1 MAEDKKTTRAVAKKA
16 DAEIVEYLKNALTPF
31 QTARVDLLDPKAV
44 EERVMGY
51 CASCAK
57 KGILPVP
64 PGVAAW
70 MGVSQDEFRAWLSG
84 MGSLENRQLA
94 SRVHQMLHQ
103 LYAEYSVGGKMSPQ
117 NVQFFGQNWFGYQS
131 RNAVELQQATTQ
143 KADLDA
149 LAVEAAALP
158 DGEVIDASFVEIE
171 SGGKVQKGTRGKPQ
185 KKAEDKPLKMEKGRP
200 INR

>member
-1 MAEDKKTTRAVAKKA
+1 M
-16 DAEIVEYLKNALTPF
+16 
-31 QTARVDLLDPKAV
+31 
-44 EERVMGY
+44 
-51 CASCAK
+51 
-57 KGILPVP
+57 
-64 PGVAAW
+64 
-70 MGVSQDEFRAWLSG
+70 
-84 MGSLENRQLA
+84 
-94 SRVHQMLHQ
+94 
-103 LYAEYSVGGKMSPQ
+103 GGKMSPQ

-149 LAVEAAALP
+149 LAAEAAALP

-171 SGGKVQKGTRGKPQ
+171 SAGKVQKGTRGKPQ